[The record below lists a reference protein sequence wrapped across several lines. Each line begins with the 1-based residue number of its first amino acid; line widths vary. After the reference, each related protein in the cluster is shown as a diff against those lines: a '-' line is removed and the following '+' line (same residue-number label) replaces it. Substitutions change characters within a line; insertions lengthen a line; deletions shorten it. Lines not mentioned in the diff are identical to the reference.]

1 MLFYIFM
8 FAFTKK
14 TNKKKN
20 KCPVKTNVYYVNVV
34 WLQCGGTFV
43 FTHLAASSEAIWSET
58 EHNLFI
64 K

>member
-1 MLFYIFM
+1 MY
-8 FAFTKK
+8 KK
-14 TNKKKN
+14 NKQKKN
-20 KCPVKTNVYYVNVV
+20 KCPVKTNVYYLNVV